1 VIAVDRE
8 VEIGDARAVAA
19 TVSGCAPEGIIHLAG
34 VSSVAASRDHPG
46 ATWRANY
53 VGARNLLEAVRQ
65 HAPACHVLL
74 IGSGEIYGLAEPG
87 AAPFD
92 ETSPLR
98 PRSPYAATKASA
110 DQLGG
115 AYARLGLRVAR
126 LRPFNHTGPGQREI
140 FAAGSFTRQA
150 AEISQ
155 GLREPVL
162 HVGNLES
169 TRDFLDVED
178 VVRAYLAVLESGA
191 QGIFN
196 VSSGTGRRIGELL
209 DSLLRVAG
217 VEAEIVVDPARVR
230 PTDFSVGNSDRLRA
244 ATGWRPEIAF
254 EETLARMFRHAAAEL
269 KPA

>member
-1 VIAVDRE
+1 MIAVDRE

-19 TVSGCAPEGIIHLAG
+19 TVSDCAPEGIIHLAG
-34 VSSVAASRDHPG
+34 VSSVAASRDHPL

-65 HAPACHVLL
+65 HAPECHVVL
-74 IGSGEIYGLAEPG
+74 IGSGEIYGLAQPG

-92 ETSPLR
+92 ETSPLH

-110 DQLGG
+110 DLLGA
-115 AYARLGLRVAR
+115 AYARCGLRVAR

-150 AEISQ
+150 AEISL
-155 GLREPVL
+155 GIRKPEL

-178 VVRAYLAVLESGA
+178 VIRAYLAVLESGA
-191 QGIFN
+191 EGVFN
-196 VSSGTGRRIGELL
+196 VSSGTGRRIRELL
-209 DSLLRVAG
+209 DCLLRVAN

-230 PTDFSVGNSDRLRA
+230 PTDFSVGNSERLRA
-244 ATGWRPEIAF
+244 ATGWQPEIAF

-269 KPA
+269 APA